1 MGTFTSLKSLNSFN
15 KNENCIDITPEGKS
29 IRGSG
34 GNYLSNE
41 IFYRIARVRDKN
53 FSNIKTGHIH
63 IANSKEDAYIPDL
76 LKITIRLFDREEI
89 IEEIK
94 KNVRKMFHKIK
105 YLSLFILNYYCYSQN
120 CDGSIT
126 FKIVEE
132 GKTILFNKEVKGDV
146 IYDKSKTYTLETI
159 PIPIREIY
167 FTGDFKEEM
176 EKMVIDN
183 LSCVYSE
190 EIIIRNT
197 KTNELMH
204 IFFENV
210 QDSMINIDFEISFRK
225 GFYFIDVMKYNNEIE
240 SIKILWK
247 YKKDNTTN

>member
-1 MGTFTSLKSLNSFN
+1 M
-15 KNENCIDITPEGKS
+15 I
-29 IRGSG
+29 
-34 GNYLSNE
+34 
-41 IFYRIARVRDKN
+41 
-53 FSNIKTGHIH
+53 
-63 IANSKEDAYIPDL
+63 
-76 LKITIRLFDREEI
+76 
-89 IEEIK
+89 
-94 KNVRKMFHKIK
+94 
-105 YLSLFILNYYCYSQN
+105 
-120 CDGSIT
+120 
-126 FKIVEE
+126 EE
-132 GKTILFNKEVKGDV
+132 GKTILFNKELKGDV

-176 EKMVIDN
+176 EKMVIDG

-190 EIIIRNT
+190 EIIIRNI

-210 QDSMINIDFEISFRK
+210 QYLMGSIDFEISFRK

>member
-1 MGTFTSLKSLNSFN
+1 
-15 KNENCIDITPEGKS
+15 
-29 IRGSG
+29 
-34 GNYLSNE
+34 
-41 IFYRIARVRDKN
+41 
-53 FSNIKTGHIH
+53 
-63 IANSKEDAYIPDL
+63 
-76 LKITIRLFDREEI
+76 
-89 IEEIK
+89 
-94 KNVRKMFHKIK
+94 MFHKIK

-146 IYDKSKTYTLETI
+146 IYDKSKTYTLETT
-159 PIPIREIY
+159 PILIRGTYLTE
-167 FTGDFKEEM
+167 DFKEEM
-176 EKMVIDN
+176 KKMVIDG

-190 EIIIRNT
+190 EIIIRNI

-210 QDSMINIDFEISFRK
+210 QYLLGSIDFEISFRK

>member
-1 MGTFTSLKSLNSFN
+1 
-15 KNENCIDITPEGKS
+15 
-29 IRGSG
+29 
-34 GNYLSNE
+34 
-41 IFYRIARVRDKN
+41 
-53 FSNIKTGHIH
+53 
-63 IANSKEDAYIPDL
+63 
-76 LKITIRLFDREEI
+76 
-89 IEEIK
+89 
-94 KNVRKMFHKIK
+94 MFHKIK

-126 FKIVEE
+126 FKMIEE
-132 GKTILFNKEVKGDV
+132 GKTILFNKELKGDV

-167 FTGDFKEEM
+167 FIGDFKEEM
-176 EKMVIDN
+176 EKMVIDG

-190 EIIIRNT
+190 EIIIRNI

-210 QDSMINIDFEISFRK
+210 QDSMIDIDFEISFRK
-225 GFYFIDVMKYNNEIE
+225 GFYFIDVKKYNNEIE

>member
-1 MGTFTSLKSLNSFN
+1 
-15 KNENCIDITPEGKS
+15 
-29 IRGSG
+29 
-34 GNYLSNE
+34 
-41 IFYRIARVRDKN
+41 
-53 FSNIKTGHIH
+53 
-63 IANSKEDAYIPDL
+63 
-76 LKITIRLFDREEI
+76 
-89 IEEIK
+89 
-94 KNVRKMFHKIK
+94 MFHKIK

-132 GKTILFNKEVKGDV
+132 GKTILFNKELKGDV

-167 FTGDFKEEM
+167 FIGDFKEEM
-176 EKMVIDN
+176 EKMIIDG

-190 EIIIRNT
+190 EIIIRNI

-210 QDSMINIDFEISFRK
+210 QDSMIDIDFEISFRK
-225 GFYFIDVMKYNNEIE
+225 GFYFIDVKKYNNEIE

>member
-1 MGTFTSLKSLNSFN
+1 
-15 KNENCIDITPEGKS
+15 
-29 IRGSG
+29 
-34 GNYLSNE
+34 
-41 IFYRIARVRDKN
+41 
-53 FSNIKTGHIH
+53 
-63 IANSKEDAYIPDL
+63 
-76 LKITIRLFDREEI
+76 
-89 IEEIK
+89 
-94 KNVRKMFHKIK
+94 MFHKIK

-120 CDGSIT
+120 CDGSIN
-126 FKIVEE
+126 FKMIEE
-132 GKTILFNKEVKGDV
+132 GRTILFNKELKGDV

-167 FTGDFKEEM
+167 FTGDFKEEI
-176 EKMVIDN
+176 EKMTIDN

-225 GFYFIDVMKYNNEIE
+225 GFYFIDVKKYNNEIE

>member
-1 MGTFTSLKSLNSFN
+1 
-15 KNENCIDITPEGKS
+15 
-29 IRGSG
+29 
-34 GNYLSNE
+34 
-41 IFYRIARVRDKN
+41 
-53 FSNIKTGHIH
+53 
-63 IANSKEDAYIPDL
+63 
-76 LKITIRLFDREEI
+76 
-89 IEEIK
+89 
-94 KNVRKMFHKIK
+94 MFHKIK

-132 GKTILFNKEVKGDV
+132 GKTILFNKELKGDV

-176 EKMVIDN
+176 EKMTIDN

-190 EIIIRNT
+190 EIIIRNI

-210 QDSMINIDFEISFRK
+210 QYLGSIDFEISFRK
-225 GFYFIDVMKYNNEIE
+225 GFYFIDVKKYNNEIE

>member
-1 MGTFTSLKSLNSFN
+1 
-15 KNENCIDITPEGKS
+15 
-29 IRGSG
+29 
-34 GNYLSNE
+34 
-41 IFYRIARVRDKN
+41 
-53 FSNIKTGHIH
+53 
-63 IANSKEDAYIPDL
+63 
-76 LKITIRLFDREEI
+76 
-89 IEEIK
+89 
-94 KNVRKMFHKIK
+94 MFHKIK

-132 GKTILFNKEVKGDV
+132 GKTILFNKELKGDV

-176 EKMVIDN
+176 KKMVIDG

-190 EIIIRNT
+190 EIIIRNI

-210 QDSMINIDFEISFRK
+210 QDLIIDIDFEISFRK
-225 GFYFIDVMKYNNEIE
+225 GFYFIDVKKYNNEIE

>member
-1 MGTFTSLKSLNSFN
+1 
-15 KNENCIDITPEGKS
+15 
-29 IRGSG
+29 
-34 GNYLSNE
+34 
-41 IFYRIARVRDKN
+41 
-53 FSNIKTGHIH
+53 
-63 IANSKEDAYIPDL
+63 
-76 LKITIRLFDREEI
+76 
-89 IEEIK
+89 
-94 KNVRKMFHKIK
+94 MFHKIK

-132 GKTILFNKEVKGDV
+132 GKTILFNKELKGDV
-146 IYDKSKTYTLETI
+146 IYDKSKTYTIKTT
-159 PIPIREIY
+159 PILIRGTFLTE
-167 FTGDFKEEM
+167 DFKEEM

-190 EIIIRNT
+190 EIIIRNI

-210 QDSMINIDFEISFRK
+210 QDSMIDIDFEISFRK

-240 SIKILWK
+240 SIKRLWK

>member
-1 MGTFTSLKSLNSFN
+1 
-15 KNENCIDITPEGKS
+15 
-29 IRGSG
+29 
-34 GNYLSNE
+34 
-41 IFYRIARVRDKN
+41 
-53 FSNIKTGHIH
+53 
-63 IANSKEDAYIPDL
+63 
-76 LKITIRLFDREEI
+76 
-89 IEEIK
+89 
-94 KNVRKMFHKIK
+94 MFHKIK

-126 FKIVEE
+126 FKMIEE
-132 GKTILFNKEVKGDV
+132 GKTILFNKELKGDV

-176 EKMVIDN
+176 EKMIIDG

-190 EIIIRNT
+190 EIIIRNI

-240 SIKILWK
+240 SIKRLWK

>member
-1 MGTFTSLKSLNSFN
+1 
-15 KNENCIDITPEGKS
+15 
-29 IRGSG
+29 
-34 GNYLSNE
+34 
-41 IFYRIARVRDKN
+41 
-53 FSNIKTGHIH
+53 
-63 IANSKEDAYIPDL
+63 
-76 LKITIRLFDREEI
+76 
-89 IEEIK
+89 
-94 KNVRKMFHKIK
+94 MFHKIK

-126 FKIVEE
+126 FKMIEE
-132 GKTILFNKEVKGDV
+132 GKTILFNKELKGDV

-176 EKMVIDN
+176 EKMIIDG

-190 EIIIRNT
+190 EIIIRNI

-210 QDSMINIDFEISFRK
+210 QYLMGSIDLEISFRK

>member
-1 MGTFTSLKSLNSFN
+1 
-15 KNENCIDITPEGKS
+15 
-29 IRGSG
+29 
-34 GNYLSNE
+34 
-41 IFYRIARVRDKN
+41 
-53 FSNIKTGHIH
+53 
-63 IANSKEDAYIPDL
+63 
-76 LKITIRLFDREEI
+76 
-89 IEEIK
+89 
-94 KNVRKMFHKIK
+94 MFHKIK

-132 GKTILFNKEVKGDV
+132 GKTILFNKELKGDV

-159 PIPIREIY
+159 PILIRGTFLTE
-167 FTGDFKEEM
+167 DFKEEM

-190 EIIIRNT
+190 EIIIRNI

-210 QDSMINIDFEISFRK
+210 QDSMIDIDFEISFRK

-240 SIKILWK
+240 SIKRLWK

>member
-1 MGTFTSLKSLNSFN
+1 
-15 KNENCIDITPEGKS
+15 
-29 IRGSG
+29 
-34 GNYLSNE
+34 
-41 IFYRIARVRDKN
+41 
-53 FSNIKTGHIH
+53 
-63 IANSKEDAYIPDL
+63 
-76 LKITIRLFDREEI
+76 
-89 IEEIK
+89 
-94 KNVRKMFHKIK
+94 MFHKIK

-126 FKIVEE
+126 FKMIEE
-132 GKTILFNKEVKGDV
+132 GKTILFNKELKGDV
-146 IYDKSKTYTLETI
+146 IYDKSKIYTLETI

-176 EKMVIDN
+176 KKMVIDG

-190 EIIIRNT
+190 EIIIRNI

-210 QDSMINIDFEISFRK
+210 QYLMGSIDFEISFRK

-240 SIKILWK
+240 SIKRLWK

>member
-1 MGTFTSLKSLNSFN
+1 
-15 KNENCIDITPEGKS
+15 
-29 IRGSG
+29 
-34 GNYLSNE
+34 
-41 IFYRIARVRDKN
+41 
-53 FSNIKTGHIH
+53 
-63 IANSKEDAYIPDL
+63 
-76 LKITIRLFDREEI
+76 
-89 IEEIK
+89 
-94 KNVRKMFHKIK
+94 MFHKIK

-126 FKIVEE
+126 FKMIEE
-132 GKTILFNKEVKGDV
+132 GKTILFNKELKGDV

-190 EIIIRNT
+190 EIIIRNI

-210 QDSMINIDFEISFRK
+210 QDSMIDIDFEISFRK
-225 GFYFIDVMKYNNEIE
+225 GFYFIDVKKYNNEIE

>member
-1 MGTFTSLKSLNSFN
+1 
-15 KNENCIDITPEGKS
+15 
-29 IRGSG
+29 
-34 GNYLSNE
+34 
-41 IFYRIARVRDKN
+41 
-53 FSNIKTGHIH
+53 
-63 IANSKEDAYIPDL
+63 
-76 LKITIRLFDREEI
+76 
-89 IEEIK
+89 
-94 KNVRKMFHKIK
+94 MFHKIK

-126 FKIVEE
+126 FKIIEE
-132 GKTILFNKEVKGDV
+132 GKTILFNKELKGDV

-176 EKMVIDN
+176 EKMTIDN

-190 EIIIRNT
+190 EIIIRNI

-210 QDSMINIDFEISFRK
+210 QDSMIDIDFEISFRK
-225 GFYFIDVMKYNNEIE
+225 GFYFIDVKKYNNEIE

>member
-1 MGTFTSLKSLNSFN
+1 
-15 KNENCIDITPEGKS
+15 
-29 IRGSG
+29 
-34 GNYLSNE
+34 
-41 IFYRIARVRDKN
+41 
-53 FSNIKTGHIH
+53 
-63 IANSKEDAYIPDL
+63 
-76 LKITIRLFDREEI
+76 
-89 IEEIK
+89 
-94 KNVRKMFHKIK
+94 MFHKIK

-126 FKIVEE
+126 FKMIEE
-132 GKTILFNKEVKGDV
+132 GKTILFNKELKGDV

-176 EKMVIDN
+176 KKMVIDG

-190 EIIIRNT
+190 EIIIRNI

-210 QDSMINIDFEISFRK
+210 QYLLGSIDFEISFRK

-240 SIKILWK
+240 SIKILWQ

>member
-1 MGTFTSLKSLNSFN
+1 M
-15 KNENCIDITPEGKS
+15 I
-29 IRGSG
+29 
-34 GNYLSNE
+34 
-41 IFYRIARVRDKN
+41 
-53 FSNIKTGHIH
+53 
-63 IANSKEDAYIPDL
+63 
-76 LKITIRLFDREEI
+76 
-89 IEEIK
+89 
-94 KNVRKMFHKIK
+94 
-105 YLSLFILNYYCYSQN
+105 
-120 CDGSIT
+120 
-126 FKIVEE
+126 EE
-132 GKTILFNKEVKGDV
+132 GKTILFNKELKGDV

-190 EIIIRNT
+190 EIIIRNI

-210 QDSMINIDFEISFRK
+210 QYLGSIDFEISFRK

-240 SIKILWK
+240 SIKILWQ
-247 YKKDNTTN
+247 YKKDNKPV

>member
-1 MGTFTSLKSLNSFN
+1 
-15 KNENCIDITPEGKS
+15 
-29 IRGSG
+29 
-34 GNYLSNE
+34 
-41 IFYRIARVRDKN
+41 
-53 FSNIKTGHIH
+53 
-63 IANSKEDAYIPDL
+63 
-76 LKITIRLFDREEI
+76 
-89 IEEIK
+89 
-94 KNVRKMFHKIK
+94 MFHKIK

-126 FKIVEE
+126 FKMIEE
-132 GKTILFNKEVKGDV
+132 GKTILFNKELKGDV

-159 PIPIREIY
+159 PIREIY
-167 FTGDFKEEM
+167 FTGDFKEEI
-176 EKMVIDN
+176 EKMTIDN

-225 GFYFIDVMKYNNEIE
+225 GFYFIDVKKYNNEIE

>member
-1 MGTFTSLKSLNSFN
+1 
-15 KNENCIDITPEGKS
+15 
-29 IRGSG
+29 
-34 GNYLSNE
+34 
-41 IFYRIARVRDKN
+41 
-53 FSNIKTGHIH
+53 
-63 IANSKEDAYIPDL
+63 
-76 LKITIRLFDREEI
+76 
-89 IEEIK
+89 
-94 KNVRKMFHKIK
+94 MFHKIK

-126 FKIVEE
+126 FKMIEE
-132 GKTILFNKEVKGDV
+132 GKTILFNKELKGDV

-176 EKMVIDN
+176 EKMVIDG

-190 EIIIRNT
+190 EIIIRNI

-210 QDSMINIDFEISFRK
+210 QDSMIDIDFEISFRK

-240 SIKILWK
+240 SIKRLWK

>member
-1 MGTFTSLKSLNSFN
+1 
-15 KNENCIDITPEGKS
+15 
-29 IRGSG
+29 
-34 GNYLSNE
+34 
-41 IFYRIARVRDKN
+41 
-53 FSNIKTGHIH
+53 
-63 IANSKEDAYIPDL
+63 
-76 LKITIRLFDREEI
+76 
-89 IEEIK
+89 
-94 KNVRKMFHKIK
+94 MFHKIK

-126 FKIVEE
+126 FKMIEE
-132 GKTILFNKEVKGDV
+132 GKTILFNKELKGDV
-146 IYDKSKTYTLETI
+146 IYDKSKTYTIETT
-159 PIPIREIY
+159 PILIRGTFLTE
-167 FTGDFKEEM
+167 DFKEEM

-190 EIIIRNT
+190 EIIIRNI

-210 QDSMINIDFEISFRK
+210 QDSMIDIDFEISFRK
-225 GFYFIDVMKYNNEIE
+225 GFYFIDVKKYNNEIE

>member
-1 MGTFTSLKSLNSFN
+1 
-15 KNENCIDITPEGKS
+15 
-29 IRGSG
+29 
-34 GNYLSNE
+34 
-41 IFYRIARVRDKN
+41 
-53 FSNIKTGHIH
+53 
-63 IANSKEDAYIPDL
+63 
-76 LKITIRLFDREEI
+76 
-89 IEEIK
+89 
-94 KNVRKMFHKIK
+94 MFHKIK

-132 GKTILFNKEVKGDV
+132 GKTILFNKELKGDV
-146 IYDKSKTYTLETI
+146 IYDKSKIYTLETI

-176 EKMVIDN
+176 EKMIIDG

-190 EIIIRNT
+190 EIIIRNI

-210 QDSMINIDFEISFRK
+210 QDSMIDIDFEISFRK

>member
-1 MGTFTSLKSLNSFN
+1 
-15 KNENCIDITPEGKS
+15 
-29 IRGSG
+29 
-34 GNYLSNE
+34 
-41 IFYRIARVRDKN
+41 
-53 FSNIKTGHIH
+53 
-63 IANSKEDAYIPDL
+63 
-76 LKITIRLFDREEI
+76 
-89 IEEIK
+89 
-94 KNVRKMFHKIK
+94 MFHKIK

-126 FKIVEE
+126 FKMIEE
-132 GKTILFNKEVKGDV
+132 GKTILFNKELKGDV
-146 IYDKSKTYTLETI
+146 IYDKSKTYTIKTT
-159 PIPIREIY
+159 PILIRGTFLTE
-167 FTGDFKEEM
+167 DFKEEM

-190 EIIIRNT
+190 EIIIRNI

-210 QDSMINIDFEISFRK
+210 QYLMGSIDFEISFRK

>member
-1 MGTFTSLKSLNSFN
+1 
-15 KNENCIDITPEGKS
+15 
-29 IRGSG
+29 
-34 GNYLSNE
+34 
-41 IFYRIARVRDKN
+41 
-53 FSNIKTGHIH
+53 
-63 IANSKEDAYIPDL
+63 
-76 LKITIRLFDREEI
+76 
-89 IEEIK
+89 
-94 KNVRKMFHKIK
+94 MFHKIK

-126 FKIVEE
+126 FKMIEE
-132 GKTILFNKEVKGDV
+132 GKTILFNKELKGDV

-176 EKMVIDN
+176 KKMVIDG

-190 EIIIRNT
+190 EIIIRNI

-210 QDSMINIDFEISFRK
+210 QYLGSIDFEISFRK

-240 SIKILWK
+240 SIKILWQ
-247 YKKDNTTN
+247 YKKDNKPV

>member
-1 MGTFTSLKSLNSFN
+1 
-15 KNENCIDITPEGKS
+15 
-29 IRGSG
+29 
-34 GNYLSNE
+34 
-41 IFYRIARVRDKN
+41 
-53 FSNIKTGHIH
+53 
-63 IANSKEDAYIPDL
+63 
-76 LKITIRLFDREEI
+76 
-89 IEEIK
+89 
-94 KNVRKMFHKIK
+94 MFHKIK

-132 GKTILFNKEVKGDV
+132 GKTILFNKELKGDV

-176 EKMVIDN
+176 EKMIIDG

-190 EIIIRNT
+190 EIIIRNI
-197 KTNELMH
+197 KTNDLMH

-210 QDSMINIDFEISFRK
+210 QDSMIDIDFEISFRK

>member
-1 MGTFTSLKSLNSFN
+1 
-15 KNENCIDITPEGKS
+15 
-29 IRGSG
+29 
-34 GNYLSNE
+34 
-41 IFYRIARVRDKN
+41 
-53 FSNIKTGHIH
+53 
-63 IANSKEDAYIPDL
+63 
-76 LKITIRLFDREEI
+76 
-89 IEEIK
+89 
-94 KNVRKMFHKIK
+94 MFHKIK

-146 IYDKSKTYTLETI
+146 IFDKSKTYTLKTT
-159 PIPIREIY
+159 PILIRGTYLTE
-167 FTGDFKEEM
+167 DFKEEM
-176 EKMVIDN
+176 KKMVIDG

-190 EIIIRNT
+190 EIIIRNI

-210 QDSMINIDFEISFRK
+210 QYLLGSIDFEISFRK

>member
-1 MGTFTSLKSLNSFN
+1 M
-15 KNENCIDITPEGKS
+15 I
-29 IRGSG
+29 
-34 GNYLSNE
+34 
-41 IFYRIARVRDKN
+41 
-53 FSNIKTGHIH
+53 
-63 IANSKEDAYIPDL
+63 
-76 LKITIRLFDREEI
+76 
-89 IEEIK
+89 
-94 KNVRKMFHKIK
+94 
-105 YLSLFILNYYCYSQN
+105 
-120 CDGSIT
+120 
-126 FKIVEE
+126 EE
-132 GKTILFNKEVKGDV
+132 GKTILFNKELKGDV

-176 EKMVIDN
+176 EKMVIDG

-190 EIIIRNT
+190 EIIIRNI

-210 QDSMINIDFEISFRK
+210 QDSIIDIDFEISFRK

>member
-1 MGTFTSLKSLNSFN
+1 
-15 KNENCIDITPEGKS
+15 
-29 IRGSG
+29 
-34 GNYLSNE
+34 
-41 IFYRIARVRDKN
+41 
-53 FSNIKTGHIH
+53 
-63 IANSKEDAYIPDL
+63 
-76 LKITIRLFDREEI
+76 
-89 IEEIK
+89 
-94 KNVRKMFHKIK
+94 MFHKIK

-126 FKIVEE
+126 FKMIEE
-132 GKTILFNKEVKGDV
+132 GKTILFNKELKGDV

-176 EKMVIDN
+176 KKMVIDG

-190 EIIIRNT
+190 EIIIRNI

-210 QDSMINIDFEISFRK
+210 QDSMIDIDFEISFRK

>member
-1 MGTFTSLKSLNSFN
+1 M
-15 KNENCIDITPEGKS
+15 I
-29 IRGSG
+29 
-34 GNYLSNE
+34 
-41 IFYRIARVRDKN
+41 
-53 FSNIKTGHIH
+53 
-63 IANSKEDAYIPDL
+63 
-76 LKITIRLFDREEI
+76 
-89 IEEIK
+89 
-94 KNVRKMFHKIK
+94 
-105 YLSLFILNYYCYSQN
+105 
-120 CDGSIT
+120 
-126 FKIVEE
+126 EE
-132 GKTILFNKEVKGDV
+132 GKTILFNKELKGDV

-176 EKMVIDN
+176 EKMVIDG

-190 EIIIRNT
+190 EIIIRNI

-210 QDSMINIDFEISFRK
+210 QYLLGSIDFEISFRK

>member
-1 MGTFTSLKSLNSFN
+1 
-15 KNENCIDITPEGKS
+15 
-29 IRGSG
+29 
-34 GNYLSNE
+34 
-41 IFYRIARVRDKN
+41 
-53 FSNIKTGHIH
+53 
-63 IANSKEDAYIPDL
+63 
-76 LKITIRLFDREEI
+76 
-89 IEEIK
+89 
-94 KNVRKMFHKIK
+94 MFHKIK

-146 IYDKSKTYTLETI
+146 IYDKSKTYTLKTT
-159 PIPIREIY
+159 PILIRGTFLTE
-167 FTGDFKEEM
+167 DFKEEM

-190 EIIIRNT
+190 EIIIRNI

-204 IFFENV
+204 IFKKNV
-210 QDSMINIDFEISFRK
+210 QYLLGSIDFEISFRK

-240 SIKILWK
+240 SIKRLWK

>member
-1 MGTFTSLKSLNSFN
+1 
-15 KNENCIDITPEGKS
+15 
-29 IRGSG
+29 
-34 GNYLSNE
+34 
-41 IFYRIARVRDKN
+41 
-53 FSNIKTGHIH
+53 
-63 IANSKEDAYIPDL
+63 
-76 LKITIRLFDREEI
+76 
-89 IEEIK
+89 
-94 KNVRKMFHKIK
+94 MFHKIK

-126 FKIVEE
+126 FKMIEE
-132 GKTILFNKEVKGDV
+132 GKTILFNKELKGDV
-146 IYDKSKTYTLETI
+146 IYDKSKTYTLKTT
-159 PIPIREIY
+159 PILIRGTYLTE
-167 FTGDFKEEM
+167 DFKEEM
-176 EKMVIDN
+176 KKMVIDG

-190 EIIIRNT
+190 EIIIRNI

-210 QDSMINIDFEISFRK
+210 QDSMIDIDFEISFRK

>member
-1 MGTFTSLKSLNSFN
+1 M
-15 KNENCIDITPEGKS
+15 
-29 IRGSG
+29 
-34 GNYLSNE
+34 Y
-41 IFYRIARVRDKN
+41 
-53 FSNIKTGHIH
+53 
-63 IANSKEDAYIPDL
+63 
-76 LKITIRLFDREEI
+76 
-89 IEEIK
+89 
-94 KNVRKMFHKIK
+94 HKIK

-146 IYDKSKTYTLETI
+146 IYDKSKTYTLKTT
-159 PIPIREIY
+159 PILIRGTYLTE
-167 FTGDFKEEM
+167 DFKEEM
-176 EKMVIDN
+176 KKMVIDG

-190 EIIIRNT
+190 EIIIRNI

-210 QDSMINIDFEISFRK
+210 QYLLGSIDFEISFRK

>member
-1 MGTFTSLKSLNSFN
+1 
-15 KNENCIDITPEGKS
+15 
-29 IRGSG
+29 
-34 GNYLSNE
+34 
-41 IFYRIARVRDKN
+41 
-53 FSNIKTGHIH
+53 
-63 IANSKEDAYIPDL
+63 
-76 LKITIRLFDREEI
+76 
-89 IEEIK
+89 
-94 KNVRKMFHKIK
+94 MFHKIK

-126 FKIVEE
+126 FKMIEE
-132 GKTILFNKEVKGDV
+132 GKTILFNKELKGDV

-176 EKMVIDN
+176 KKMVIDG

-190 EIIIRNT
+190 EIIIRNI

-210 QDSMINIDFEISFRK
+210 QYSMIDIDFEISFRK

>member
-1 MGTFTSLKSLNSFN
+1 
-15 KNENCIDITPEGKS
+15 
-29 IRGSG
+29 
-34 GNYLSNE
+34 
-41 IFYRIARVRDKN
+41 
-53 FSNIKTGHIH
+53 
-63 IANSKEDAYIPDL
+63 
-76 LKITIRLFDREEI
+76 
-89 IEEIK
+89 
-94 KNVRKMFHKIK
+94 MFHKIK

-132 GKTILFNKEVKGDV
+132 GKTILFNKELKGDV

-176 EKMVIDN
+176 KKMVIDG

-190 EIIIRNT
+190 EIIIRNI

-210 QDSMINIDFEISFRK
+210 QYLMGSIDFEISFRK

-240 SIKILWK
+240 SIKRLWK